1 MFVVLYHL
9 CLLAACAEAVAGAP
23 AVETN
28 PMFSELLDK
37 GVMMSDGKAYKLP
50 APSMADALD
59 ADSQKAAME
68 KISGGRYPFDDLVQ
82 KKTSAPV
89 MIRIRTLK
97 TAEGQSATIRAI
109 DVWFVAHGKWD
120 TLNSKDF
127 QDSLA
132 KSKDTEGENRTVSK
146 SGIVTDEEM
155 QKRNLKLETPD
166 GQEAKF
172 LYSTFEL
179 FDQVE
184 VSATRYVVVTRDKDD
199 FLAAARV
206 DGRFDKDA
214 EYPNQWRP
222 ILRDAAANISL
233 GPPQP
238 YSGAGAYVKIT
249 RLVQP
254 ADAIFVEGHMVFEE
268 PYGWFEGGNELRS
281 KAPAMIQ
288 QRAKTFRSKLAIA
301 SAKQQ

>member
-1 MFVVLYHL
+1 MPAILL
-9 CLLAACAEAVAGAP
+9 MICLIAACAEAVAGAP
-23 AVETN
+23 DAVNN
-28 PMFSELLDK
+28 PILSELLDK
-37 GVMMSDGKAYKLP
+37 GVLMSDGKTYKLP
-50 APSMADALD
+50 PPAMTDALD
-59 ADSQKAAME
+59 AASQKVAIE
-68 KISGGRYPFDDLVQ
+68 KISGGRYSFEDLVQ
-82 KKTSAPV
+82 KTTSAPV

-97 TAEGQSATIRAI
+97 TAEGESATIRSI
-109 DVWFVAHGKWD
+109 DVWFVAYGKWE

-132 KSKDTEGENRTVSK
+132 KGKDTEGENRVVSK
-146 SGIVTDEEM
+146 SGILTDEEM
-155 QKRNLKLETPD
+155 QKRKLKLDTLE

-172 LYSTFEL
+172 LYATFSL

-184 VSATRYVVVTRDKDD
+184 VSATRFVVVTRGKSD
-199 FLAAARV
+199 LLTAARI
-206 DGRFDKDA
+206 DGRFAKDD

-249 RLVQP
+249 RLAEP
-254 ADAIFVEGHMVFEE
+254 ADSIFVEGHIVFEE

-281 KAPAMIQ
+281 KAPTMIQ
-288 QRAKTFRSKLAIA
+288 QRAKIFRSKLGIA
-301 SAKQQ
+301 SAKK

>member
-1 MFVVLYHL
+1 MYIVLFNL
-9 CLLAACAEAVAGAP
+9 CLLTVSAEAAAGTQ
-23 AVETN
+23 AVEAN
-28 PMFSELLDK
+28 PILTELMEK

-50 APSMADALD
+50 APAMADVLD
-59 ADSQKAAME
+59 AAGQKAAIE
-68 KISGGRYPFDDLVQ
+68 KIAGGRFTFEELVQ
-82 KKTSAPV
+82 KTTSAPV

-97 TAEGQSATIRAI
+97 AAEGESATIRAI

-132 KSKDTEGENRTVSK
+132 KSKDTEGENRIVSK
-146 SGIVTDEEM
+146 SGILTDEEM
-155 QKRNLKLETPD
+155 QKRKLKLETPE
-166 GQEAKF
+166 GQEVKF
-172 LYSTFEL
+172 VYATFSL

-184 VSATRYVVVTRDKDD
+184 VSATRYVVVTREKSD
-199 FLAAARV
+199 LMTAARI
-206 DGRFDKDA
+206 DGRFAKDA

-233 GPPQP
+233 GPRQP

-249 RLVQP
+249 RLAEP
-254 ADAIFVEGHMVFEE
+254 ADAIFVEGHIVFEE

-281 KAPAMIQ
+281 KAPTMIQ
-288 QRAKTFRSKLAIA
+288 QRAKIFRSKLGIA
-301 SAKQQ
+301 SAKQK